1 MTQLC
6 CLVQTFFVALL
17 TKFQSLSK
25 SSGANTALSSGANTA
40 LSSGANTALSSG
52 ANTAQ
57 YCDPVSLTGT
67 GESLSR
73 VVLRCG

>member
-25 SSGANTALSSGANTA
+25 SSGANKALSSGANTA
-40 LSSGANTALSSG
+40 LSSGANTV
-52 ANTAQ
+52 Q
-57 YCDPVSLTGT
+57 YCDPLILNGNRCISLTC
-67 GESLSR
+67 SIKVWVN
-73 VVLRCG
+73 VVGLYS

>member
-6 CLVQTFFVALL
+6 CLVQTLFVALL

-40 LSSGANTALSSG
+40 LSSGANTA
-52 ANTAQ
+52 Q
-57 YCDPVSLTGT
+57 YCDPISLTGT
-67 GESLSR
+67 GVSLTCSIK
-73 VVLRCG
+73 V